1 MTIQKSEEFNN
12 EIRNL
17 NPSIR
22 NKIEDI
28 LLIFSDNINFLL
40 EDSIQKND
48 YYIYKIN
55 DFYYL
60 TFSKK
65 EDNIIL
71 KSIKRVNDDIKT
83 TININNNKTIS
94 KKTIIWIVLI
104 LLFLIVFVFIW
115 NYWNKRIENRKAK
128 NPPNNIDS
136 ILSWF
141 VYTWETNNVSWDN
154 TVIIPIELT
163 DYQKFLELSKKNTI
177 SLYSP
182 NNPVYS
188 SFDPSDWV
196 WNTTKVE
203 NIRNKYAKYIQNP
216 KQAIWTWYL
225 YIIASVNNWIL
236 SEKESVYLYFGDFWG
251 HLYKKYSLD
260 VPSDDWRLHLLYPL
274 DKIVFAKLPT
284 KWYDDN
290 KEMGIL
296 RTGNWQ
302 EKFNTTNNNIYFF
315 WFVSTSRQW
324 KLEEVRIVYE

>member
-1 MTIQKSEEFNN
+1 MAELKYNSNIENTIQEMSSKEKNVVFDFIEHFDEKNVLEWKNKKWSLIFYIKKIWEYYVIEN
-12 EIRNL
+12 IRKEHINYRIIVS
-17 NPSIR
+17 SIFMV
-22 NKIEDI
+22 IVI
-28 LLIFSDNINFLL
+28 IIVLLIVKIKFYNQWDPNIWP
-40 EDSIQKND
+40 SQ
-48 YYIYKIN
+48 
-55 DFYYL
+55 
-60 TFSKK
+60 
-65 EDNIIL
+65 
-71 KSIKRVNDDIKT
+71 
-83 TININNNKTIS
+83 
-94 KKTIIWIVLI
+94 
-104 LLFLIVFVFIW
+104 
-115 NYWNKRIENRKAK
+115 
-128 NPPNNIDS
+128 NIDS

-154 TVIIPIELT
+154 TVIIPVELT

-203 NIRNKYAKYIQNP
+203 NIRNKHAKYIQNP
-216 KQAIWTWYL
+216 KHVVWSWYL
-225 YIIASVNNWIL
+225 YIVASVNNWIL
-236 SEKESVYLYFGDFWG
+236 SEKESVYLYFWDFWG

-260 VPSDDWRLHLLYPL
+260 VPSDGWKLHLLYPL

-284 KWYDDN
+284 RWYDDN
-290 KEMGIL
+290 KEMDIL
-296 RTGNWQ
+296 RTQNWQ